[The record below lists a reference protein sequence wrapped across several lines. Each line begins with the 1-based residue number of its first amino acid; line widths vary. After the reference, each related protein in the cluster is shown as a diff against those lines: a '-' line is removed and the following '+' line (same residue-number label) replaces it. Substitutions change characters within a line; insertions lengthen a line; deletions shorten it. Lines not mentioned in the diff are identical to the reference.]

1 LDTPAIAQ
9 TSSMVSSAFMV
20 FLSYFFALL
29 KLSFFILND
38 QIRTPEHYCYKCSQ
52 EHKQQGLQG

>member
-1 LDTPAIAQ
+1 
-9 TSSMVSSAFMV
+9 MV
-20 FLSYFFALL
+20 FLSYFFAPL

-38 QIRTPEHYCYKCSQ
+38 QVRTPEHYCHKCSK